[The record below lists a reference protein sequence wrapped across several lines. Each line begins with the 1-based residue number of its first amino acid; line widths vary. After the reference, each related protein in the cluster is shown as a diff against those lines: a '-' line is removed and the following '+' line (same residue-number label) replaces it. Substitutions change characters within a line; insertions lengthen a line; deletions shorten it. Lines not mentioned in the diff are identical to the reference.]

1 MSRTISGSKKNLP
14 GGLEPREWANEVWSV
29 MDEQGVSQNDAKVI
43 VAARY
48 AKAEEQPPRDKMVTM
63 SRNKGLQPRKA

>member
-1 MSRTISGSKKNLP
+1 MSRTITGSKKNLP
-14 GGLEPREWANEVWSV
+14 GGLEPLEWANEVWTTV
-29 MDEQGVSQNDAKVI
+29 EERNVSLKEAKAI

-63 SRNKGLQPRKA
+63 SRNKGM